1 MKELNVEQMENIYG
15 GTTVGTATT
24 VVACGLT
31 LGLSLAGQAWWA
43 VAMFGPSC
51 AAGIGLYASGN

>member
-1 MKELNVEQMENIYG
+1 MKELNVVQMEEIEG
-15 GTTVGTATT
+15 GTTVGSATT

-31 LGLSLAGQAWWA
+31 LGLSLAGQWWA